1 MFSVLDV
8 NCIIYKSQN
17 VLDDW
22 KMCILEIDFLCWLA
36 LIHPVSFLLCSTAC
50 IETGNGTSLNLN
62 LHQYIDAT
70 SKPPAK
76 WECLN
81 VEQDLHAWPN
91 H

>member
-1 MFSVLDV
+1 M
-8 NCIIYKSQN
+8 IYIPENRYYEYLYRLYTQCF
-17 VLDDW
+17 LF
-22 KMCILEIDFLCWLA
+22 DFLFFW
-36 LIHPVSFLLCSTAC
+36 LCSTAC

-81 VEQDLHAWPN
+81 VEQDLHA
-91 H
+91 